1 MEGLWSIAFST
12 PLGANYG
19 VVFFTSETD
28 FVGGDSAFYWTGTI
42 SPQQGRAVAKLNARS
57 HSGRPMTT
65 VLGTSV
71 AEFSLELGGELPAS
85 SGVGAS
91 FKISGPG
98 GFVATLT
105 RRS

>member
-1 MEGLWSIAFST
+1 MEGFWSIAFST

-19 VVFFTSETD
+19 IVFFTAERN

-42 SPQQGRAVAKLNARS
+42 SSQEGQVAVKLNAHS
-57 HSGRPMTT
+57 HSGRPVSTI
-65 VLGTSV
+65 LGGSA
-71 AEFSLELGGELPAS
+71 AEFSLELGGGLPAS
-85 SGVGAS
+85 SGIGTT

-98 GFVATLT
+98 GFIATLT

>member
-19 VVFFTSETD
+19 VVFFTAESK
-28 FVGGDSAFYWTGTI
+28 FVGGDSTFYWTGTI
-42 SPQQGRAVAKLNARS
+42 SSQEGRGVARLNARS
-57 HSGRPMTT
+57 HSGRPMSTI
-65 VLGTSV
+65 LGTSA
-71 AEFSLELGGELPAS
+71 AEFSLELGGEIPVS
-85 SGVGAS
+85 SGIGTT

-98 GFVATLT
+98 GFIATLT